1 MRIGKTGKLKPD
13 GRNVCAAARF
23 SKRHTLLAARHFLT
37 MNKPNHHLF
46 VCGSFRA
53 NGERQGVCHKKD
65 SMSILSY
72 LQGEIQD
79 RMLDGV
85 EVAVT
90 GCMNACTKGPV
101 MVDYPTGNYYRV
113 PNNDAID
120 AILDAIE
127 NNSVAEDFLL
137 T

>member
-1 MRIGKTGKLKPD
+1 MAKP
-13 GRNVCAAARF
+13 
-23 SKRHTLLAARHFLT
+23 T
-37 MNKPNHHLF
+37 HHLF

-65 SMSILSY
+65 SISLLSY
-72 LQGEIQD
+72 LQSEVQD

-85 EVAVT
+85 EIAVT
-90 GCMNACTKGPV
+90 GCMNFCVKGPV
-101 MVDYPTGNYYRV
+101 MVDYPAGNFYRV

-127 NNSVAEDFLL
+127 EDSVCEEFLL
-137 T
+137 AE